1 MGICVVD
8 ESVILLLVREDKRAS
23 DEKSTAKGPT
33 PQLIAGAIAA
43 FAVNNYTRSWVLH
56 ESPPQSKVMAGI
68 TMDGT
73 SVVFYKIPVTSEL
86 VRALR
91 VGAYSEHETVV
102 FAHAPVVPRPKE
114 CDAKGTAPLDNKMT
128 VLPCFEAFKRFVN

>member
-1 MGICVVD
+1 
-8 ESVILLLVREDKRAS
+8 
-23 DEKSTAKGPT
+23 
-33 PQLIAGAIAA
+33 
-43 FAVNNYTRSWVLH
+43 
-56 ESPPQSKVMAGI
+56 MAGI

-114 CDAKGTAPLDNKMT
+114 CDAKGTAPLDNDRASLLRSFQAVCKLMLT
-128 VLPCFEAFKRFVN
+128 CVYGMILY